1 MTPARAATNDAYAD
15 VPRGRTARYDVLLE
29 GSLTSKAGK
38 VQSTCTLIRD
48 EGRLMVV
55 DPGMADDHHAIFEP
69 LSALGFG
76 PEQVTDVI
84 VSHHHPDHTMR
95 IALFP
100 NAAVHDFWAT
110 YRGSTWEDADA
121 EGRLLT
127 PSVMLIR
134 VPGHTVED
142 IAVVVGTPDG
152 VAVCTHLWFD
162 DEGPADDPTAEDPA
176 SLHASRRRVLD
187 IADVIVPGH
196 GAPFR
201 PSSATPR

>member
-1 MTPARAATNDAYAD
+1 MDANARRSD
-15 VPRGRTARYDVLLE
+15 VPPGRTARYDVLLT

-48 EGRLMVV
+48 EDRLIVF

-69 LSALGFG
+69 LSVLGFG
-76 PEQVTDVI
+76 PEQVTDVV

-110 YRGSTWEDADA
+110 YRGSNWEDADA

-127 PSVMLIR
+127 PSVRLIW
-134 VPGHTVED
+134 VPGHTAED
-142 IAVVVGTPDG
+142 IAAVVGTPDEI
-152 VAVCTHLWFD
+152 VVCTHLWFD
-162 DEGPADDPTAEDPA
+162 DEGPPEDPTAEDPG

-201 PSSATPR
+201 PSRTTPR